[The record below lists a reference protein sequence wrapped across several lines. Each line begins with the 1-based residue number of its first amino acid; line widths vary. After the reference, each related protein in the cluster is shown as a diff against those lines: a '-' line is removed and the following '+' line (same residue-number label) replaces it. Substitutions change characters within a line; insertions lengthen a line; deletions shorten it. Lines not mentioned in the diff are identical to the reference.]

1 VHPEFAEAERFSKHQ
16 HTMSNLANQPA
27 FPRRGGIHNQGGN
40 YGHQQGMTIRQ
51 YFASLAMQG
60 LVSDSETIT
69 GSIHEA
75 TAKNGDERGLD
86 IIATLAVGMADALIT
101 KLEKP

>member
-1 VHPEFAEAERFSKHQ
+1 
-16 HTMSNLANQPA
+16 
-27 FPRRGGIHNQGGN
+27 
-40 YGHQQGMTIRQ
+40 
-51 YFASLAMQG
+51 MQG